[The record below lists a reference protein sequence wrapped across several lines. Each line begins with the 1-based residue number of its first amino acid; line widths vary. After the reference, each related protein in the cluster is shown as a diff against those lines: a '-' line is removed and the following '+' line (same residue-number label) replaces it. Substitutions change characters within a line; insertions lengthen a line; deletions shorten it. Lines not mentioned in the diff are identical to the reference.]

1 MGANCCKRGE
11 PFIPG
16 EVLDRVIAEKSADD
30 KCQLYDLANFRKSG
44 ILIEAFN
51 NGGSKGVGRVVRI
64 ADWLYIHYRS
74 WFVQYD
80 QILNLSLS
88 TAWSNYENAA
98 FPNDVQPRKGGVHY
112 KDGVLEMEIP
122 NQYKGNYRFYNFFS
136 S

>member
-51 NGGSKGVGRVVRI
+51 NGGSKGVSRI
-64 ADWLYIHYRS
+64 FDWLSKHSSHKTHVHLCFITFS
-74 WFVQYD
+74 A
-80 QILNLSLS
+80 
-88 TAWSNYENAA
+88 AWSNYENAT

-112 KDGVLEMEIP
+112 KDGVLEMEIS
-122 NQYKGNYRFYNFFS
+122 NQYKGDYRIYNLFNL
-136 S
+136 

>member
-51 NGGSKGVGRVVRI
+51 NGGSKGVSRI
-64 ADWLYIHYRS
+64 VDWLCKHYSHIIIEEANRHTFICLYLQLEAIMKTQLSPMMYNHGKGEYITRTEYLR
-74 WFVQYD
+74 WKFRTNTKV
-80 QILNLSLS
+80 IIAS
-88 TAWSNYENAA
+88 TTFLTS
-98 FPNDVQPRKGGVHY
+98 
-112 KDGVLEMEIP
+112 
-122 NQYKGNYRFYNFFS
+122 
-136 S
+136 

>member
-51 NGGSKGVGRVVRI
+51 NGGSKGVSRFDLIDYANIHLIIGR
-64 ADWLYIHYRS
+64 DLYNMIK
-74 WFVQYD
+74 F
-80 QILNLSLS
+80 
-88 TAWSNYENAA
+88 
-98 FPNDVQPRKGGVHY
+98 
-112 KDGVLEMEIP
+112 
-122 NQYKGNYRFYNFFS
+122 
-136 S
+136 

>member
-51 NGGSKGVGRVVRI
+51 NGGSKGVSSLDENSRQCIVVI
-64 ADWLYIHYRS
+64 KLICTIS
-74 WFVQYD
+74 SNSKFVVIY
-80 QILNLSLS
+80 SLK
-88 TAWSNYENAA
+88 
-98 FPNDVQPRKGGVHY
+98 Q
-112 KDGVLEMEIP
+112 L
-122 NQYKGNYRFYNFFS
+122 
-136 S
+136 

>member
-51 NGGSKGVGRVVRI
+51 NGGSKGVSRI
-64 ADWLYIHYRS
+64 AYIHLITFVAYMS
-74 WFVQYD
+74 WFIQYH

-98 FPNDVQPRKGGVHY
+98 YPNDVQPRKGGVHY
-112 KDGVLEMEIP
+112 KDGVLEMEIS
-122 NQYKGNYRFYNFFS
+122 NQYKGNYLLYNFFHS
-136 S
+136 